1 VSIASIAGNPP
12 LPASPVTYI
21 LDSSAVLRY
30 MDREA
35 GHGRVRAILDLH
47 SKGDCRVVMT
57 SLHWGE
63 LANKLVRWHGEALQ
77 ERAMAKL
84 VEMGIEIV
92 PADADRAVR
101 SARIQARL
109 RIPFVDCFGV
119 ELAYD
124 SFDHVFVTADFD
136 MQPAASEVRIEFL
149 PVK

>member
-1 VSIASIAGNPP
+1 
-12 LPASPVTYI
+12 
-21 LDSSAVLRY
+21 
-30 MDREA
+30 
-35 GHGRVRAILDLH
+35 
-47 SKGDCRVVMT
+47 
-57 SLHWGE
+57 
-63 LANKLVRWHGEALQ
+63 
-77 ERAMAKL
+77 MAKL